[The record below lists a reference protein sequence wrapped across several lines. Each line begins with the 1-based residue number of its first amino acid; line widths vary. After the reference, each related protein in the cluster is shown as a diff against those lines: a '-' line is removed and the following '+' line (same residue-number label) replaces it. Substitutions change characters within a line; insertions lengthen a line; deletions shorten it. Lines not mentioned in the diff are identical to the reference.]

1 MTKSRRAISGII
13 TSLML
18 LAITV
23 VGGIIAWVLISD
35 TNVIGGL
42 SENVESGKKAKAVKI
57 VGFDTR
63 NGCALSGIGGLDNVT
78 GACASTDADGEKLC
92 TTSCTAN
99 GNREDSIVI
108 NVRNITFKSI
118 QINTLEI
125 NEVSHIFDTDSVGNV
140 VGTGGTVPDTGE
152 FSIIPNASAGSLLQF
167 SSPEIKAG
175 QDVRLVI
182 TLDSTVNGAD
192 DIELTEQIRINIRPS
207 DFEFDRFIIP
217 AGTAR

>member
-1 MTKSRRAISGII
+1 MTKSRRAISAII

-35 TNVIGGL
+35 TNVIAGL

-63 NGCALSGIGGLDNVT
+63 NGCALSGIDGLDNVT

-92 TTSCTAN
+92 TTSCPNN
-99 GNREDSIVI
+99 GEDSIVI

-118 QINTLEI
+118 QINRLEI
-125 NEVSHIFDTDSVGNV
+125 NEVSHIFDTNSVGNV
-140 VGTGGTVPDTGE
+140 VGTGGTVPSAGE
-152 FSIIPNASAGSLLQF
+152 FSIIPNVSAGSLLQF

-182 TLDSTVNGAD
+182 NLASTVNGTD